1 MTESEMSVE
10 LGPKEEDLGSWVP
23 GPSGMGRVWSGE
35 ISWRRYYN
43 DRKGF
48 ISFLFG
54 RPHFVS
60 GVFLVDGQEVE
71 GTWQRSMVSGD
82 DGATLLRRIIDN
94 TWVYYSVTINDENVS
109 LSKTEITPKRSNAG
123 DGNVLVQR
131 FMADKAVKDFCLDDR
146 NARLMYQALCNQTWK
161 SLREDEVDLSIEVS
175 FRAAGRIIANIRPY
189 NEDYIDFYLSP
200 LTQEGDVFPEV
211 SGLMKSLDIIQ
222 AP

>member
-23 GPSGMGRVWSGE
+23 GPLGMGRVWSGE

-146 NARLMYQALCNQTWK
+146 NACLMYQALCNQTWK

-175 FRAAGRIIANIRPY
+175 FRAAGRIVANIRPY